1 MNTLSYKTLEEIG
14 YDGYLLKDAPERV
27 LQFGEGNFLRA
38 FVDYFI
44 DMMNEKAGFNS
55 KVVLVQ
61 PIANKEGGFKLNEVI
76 NSQDGLYD
84 LYLRGFKDGQ
94 KVNDKRVISC
104 VSRCLNV
111 YSDYQAVMDCAKNPD
126 LRFIVC
132 NTTEAGIAYDDS
144 CKYEDSPA
152 SSYPAKLTKFMYER
166 YLNFKDVKGKGFI
179 ILACELID
187 DNGKKLEEYVLKY
200 AEKWNLG
207 ADFINWIKNENTF
220 CSTLVDRIVTGYPRS
235 EAEAINNENGYID
248 NIIDT
253 GEIFGFWV
261 IEGPASIK
269 DEFPCEKAGLPIL
282 ICDNHKPYKQR
293 KVRILNGA
301 HTSFVLGAYLSGQN
315 IVRDCMH
322 DEVISSFM
330 NKTLFDEVIPTLT
343 LSKEDCMDFA
353 RQVIDRFKNPF
364 IDHQLLSISLN
375 STSKWKARVMPS
387 LLGYVEKFGKL
398 PACITASFAFY
409 IKFYS
414 GTELTEKGLV
424 AHRENGDEY
433 IISDDRS
440 ILEFYLQHKDDS
452 VETLVENVASNADFW
467 GQDLTKIQDF
477 TKEVT
482 RYLNEINEFGAYKVM
497 SECIK

>member
-1 MNTLSYKTLEEIG
+1 MDTLSYKTLEKIG
-14 YDGYLLKDAPERV
+14 YDGYLLKDAPETV

-84 LYLRGFKDGQ
+84 LYLRGFQDGK

-111 YSDYQAVMDCAKNPD
+111 YSDYQAVMDCASNPD

-132 NTTEAGIAYDDS
+132 NTTEAGIAYDES
-144 CKYEDSPA
+144 CKYEDCPA
-152 SSYPAKLTKFMYER
+152 STYPAKLTKFMHER
-166 YLNFKDVKGKGFI
+166 FLKFGNQKGKGFI

-200 AEKWNLG
+200 AQDWNLG
-207 ADFINWIKNENTF
+207 EEFINWIKEENIF
-220 CSTLVDRIVTGYPRS
+220 CSTLVDRIVTGYPRN
-235 EAEAINNENGYID
+235 EAEQINNENGYID

-253 GEIFGFWV
+253 GEVFGFWV
-261 IEGPASIK
+261 IEGPQSIK

-282 ICDNHKPYKQR
+282 ICDDHKPYKQR

-301 HTSFVLGAYLSGQN
+301 HTSFVLGAYEAGQH

-343 LSKEDCMDFA
+343 LSKEDCEQFA
-353 RQVIDRFKNPF
+353 ASVIDRFKNPF

-387 LLGYVEKFGKL
+387 LLGYVKKYNKL
-398 PACITASFAFY
+398 PECITASFAFY
-409 IKFYS
+409 IKFYQ
-414 GTELTEKGLV
+414 GQELTEKGLV
-424 AHRENGDEY
+424 AHREDKEEY
-433 IISDDRS
+433 IISDDRAV
-440 ILEFYLQHKDDS
+440 LEFYLAHKDDS
-452 VETLVENVASNADFW
+452 VEEIVKAVASNIDFW
-467 GQDLTKIQDF
+467 GQDLTLIKGFEQAVV
-477 TKEVT
+477 K
-482 RYLNEINEFGAYKVM
+482 YLNDINSKGAYAVM
-497 SECIK
+497 KECL

>member
-1 MNTLSYKTLEEIG
+1 MDTLSYKTLEKIA

-61 PIANKEGGFKLNEVI
+61 PIANKDGGFKLNEVI

-84 LYLRGFKDGQ
+84 LYLRGFQDGE

-111 YSDYQAVMDCAKNPD
+111 YSDYQQVMDCASNPD

-132 NTTEAGIAYDDS
+132 NTTEAGIAYDES
-144 CKYEDSPA
+144 CKFEDCPA
-152 SSYPAKLTKFMYER
+152 STYPAKLTKFMYER
-166 YLNFKDVKGKGFI
+166 FLKFGKQKGKGFI

-187 DNGKKLEEYVLKY
+187 NNGKKLEEYVLKY
-200 AEKWNLG
+200 AQDWNLG
-207 ADFINWIKNENTF
+207 EEFIDWIKSENFF
-220 CSTLVDRIVTGYPRS
+220 CSTLVDRIVTGYPRN
-235 EAEAINNENGYID
+235 EAEQINNENGYID

-261 IEGPASIK
+261 IEGPQSIK
-269 DEFPCEKAGLPIL
+269 DEFPCDKAGLPIL
-282 ICDNHKPYKQR
+282 ICDDHKPYKQR

-301 HTSFVLGAYLSGQN
+301 HTSFVLGAYEAGEH

-343 LSKEDCMDFA
+343 LSKEDCEQFA
-353 RQVIDRFKNPF
+353 ASVIDRFKNPF

-387 LLGYVEKFGKL
+387 LLGYVEKYNKL

-409 IKFYS
+409 IKFYQ
-414 GTELTEKGLV
+414 GQELTEKGLIN
-424 AHRENGDEY
+424 HREDGEKY
-433 IISDDRS
+433 IVSDDKS
-440 ILEFYLQHKDDS
+440 VLEFYLAHKDDS
-452 VETLVENVASNADFW
+452 VEEIVKAVASNVEFW
-467 GQDLTKIQDF
+467 GQDLTLIPGFEKAVIN
-477 TKEVT
+477 
-482 RYLNEINEFGAYKVM
+482 YLNDINSKGAYAVM
-497 SECIK
+497 KECL

>member
-1 MNTLSYKTLEEIG
+1 MDTLSYKTLEKIG

-84 LYLRGFKDGQ
+84 LYLRGFQDGK

-111 YSDYQAVMDCAKNPD
+111 YSDYQAVMDCASNPD

-132 NTTEAGIAYDDS
+132 NTTEAGIAYDES
-144 CKYEDSPA
+144 CKYEDCPA
-152 SSYPAKLTKFMYER
+152 STYPAKLTKFMHER
-166 YLNFKDVKGKGFI
+166 FLKFGNQKGKGFI

-200 AEKWNLG
+200 ASDWNLG
-207 ADFINWIKNENTF
+207 EEFINWIKEENIF
-220 CSTLVDRIVTGYPRS
+220 CSTLVDRIVTGYPRN
-235 EAEAINNENGYID
+235 EAEQINNENGYID

-261 IEGPASIK
+261 IEGPQSIK
-269 DEFPCEKAGLPIL
+269 DEFPCDKADLPIL
-282 ICDNHKPYKQR
+282 ICDDHKPYKQR

-301 HTSFVLGAYLSGQN
+301 HTSFVLGAYESGQH

-343 LSKEDCMDFA
+343 LSKQDCEQFA
-353 RQVIDRFKNPF
+353 ASVIDRFKNPF

-387 LLGYVEKFGKL
+387 LLGYVKKFNKL
-398 PACITASFAFY
+398 PECITASFAFY
-409 IKFYS
+409 IKFYQ
-414 GTELTEKGLV
+414 GQELTEKGLV
-424 AHRENGDEY
+424 AHREDGEEY

-440 ILEFYLQHKDDS
+440 VLEFYLAHKDDS
-452 VETLVENVASNADFW
+452 VEEIVKAVASNIDFW
-467 GQDLTKIQDF
+467 GQDLTLIPGFEQAVVK
-477 TKEVT
+477 
-482 RYLNEINEFGAYKVM
+482 YLKDINSKGAYAVM
-497 SECIK
+497 KECL

>member
-1 MNTLSYKTLEEIG
+1 MDTLSYKTLEKIG

-84 LYLRGFKDGQ
+84 LYLRGFQDGK

-111 YSDYQAVMDCAKNPD
+111 YSDYQQVMDCAANPD

-132 NTTEAGIAYDDS
+132 NTTEAGIAYDES
-144 CKYEDSPA
+144 CKYEDCPA
-152 SSYPAKLTKFMYER
+152 STYPAKLTKFMHER
-166 YLNFKDVKGKGFI
+166 FLKFGNQKGKGFI

-200 AEKWNLG
+200 AQDWNLG
-207 ADFINWIKNENTF
+207 EEFINWIKQENIF
-220 CSTLVDRIVTGYPRS
+220 CSTLVDRIVTGYPRN
-235 EAEAINNENGYID
+235 EAEQINNENGYID

-253 GEIFGFWV
+253 GEVFGFWV
-261 IEGPASIK
+261 IEGPQSIK

-282 ICDNHKPYKQR
+282 ICDDHKPYKQR

-301 HTSFVLGAYLSGQN
+301 HTSFVLGAYEAGQH

-343 LSKEDCMDFA
+343 LSKEDCEQFA
-353 RQVIDRFKNPF
+353 ASVIDRFKNPF

-387 LLGYVEKFGKL
+387 LLGYVKKYNKL
-398 PACITASFAFY
+398 PECITASFAFY
-409 IKFYS
+409 IKFYQ
-414 GTELTEKGLV
+414 GQELTEKGLV
-424 AHRENGDEY
+424 AYREDKEEY
-433 IISDDRS
+433 IISDDRAV
-440 ILEFYLQHKDDS
+440 LEFYLAHKDDS
-452 VETLVENVASNADFW
+452 VEEIVKAVASNIDFW
-467 GQDLTKIQDF
+467 GQDLTLIKGFEQAVV
-477 TKEVT
+477 K
-482 RYLNEINEFGAYKVM
+482 YLNDINSKGAYAVM
-497 SECIK
+497 KECL

>member
-1 MNTLSYKTLEEIG
+1 MDTLSYKTLEKIG

-61 PIANKEGGFKLNEVI
+61 PIANKEGGFKLNKVI

-84 LYLRGFKDGQ
+84 LYLRGFQDGK

-111 YSDYQAVMDCAKNPD
+111 YSDYQQVMDCAANPD

-132 NTTEAGIAYDDS
+132 NTTEAGIAYDES
-144 CKYEDSPA
+144 CKYEDCPA
-152 SSYPAKLTKFMYER
+152 STYPAKLTKFMHER
-166 YLNFKDVKGKGFI
+166 FLKFGNQKGKGFI

-200 AEKWNLG
+200 AQDWNLG
-207 ADFINWIKNENTF
+207 EEFINWIKEENIF
-220 CSTLVDRIVTGYPRS
+220 CSTLVDRIVTGYPRN
-235 EAEAINNENGYID
+235 EAEQINNENGYID

-253 GEIFGFWV
+253 GEVFGFWV
-261 IEGPASIK
+261 IEGPQSIK

-282 ICDNHKPYKQR
+282 ICDDHKPYKQR

-301 HTSFVLGAYLSGQN
+301 HTSFVLGAYEAGQH

-343 LSKEDCMDFA
+343 LSKEDCEQFA
-353 RQVIDRFKNPF
+353 ASVIDRFKNPF

-387 LLGYVEKFGKL
+387 LLGYVKKYNKL
-398 PACITASFAFY
+398 PECITASFAFY
-409 IKFYS
+409 IKFYQ
-414 GTELTEKGLV
+414 GQELTEKGLV
-424 AHRENGDEY
+424 AHREDKEEY
-433 IISDDRS
+433 IVSDDRAV
-440 ILEFYLQHKDDS
+440 LEFYLAHKDDS
-452 VETLVENVASNADFW
+452 VEEIVKAVASNIDFW
-467 GQDLTKIQDF
+467 GQDLTLIKGFEQAVV
-477 TKEVT
+477 K
-482 RYLNEINEFGAYKVM
+482 YLNDINSKGAYAVM
-497 SECIK
+497 KECL

>member
-1 MNTLSYKTLEEIG
+1 MDTLSYKTLEKIG

-84 LYLRGFKDGQ
+84 LYLRGFQDGK

-111 YSDYQAVMDCAKNPD
+111 YSDYQQVMDCAANPD

-132 NTTEAGIAYDDS
+132 NTTEAGIAYDES
-144 CKYEDSPA
+144 CKYEDCPA
-152 SSYPAKLTKFMYER
+152 STYPAKLTKFMHER
-166 YLNFKDVKGKGFI
+166 FLKFGNQKGKGFI

-200 AEKWNLG
+200 AQDWNLG
-207 ADFINWIKNENTF
+207 EEFINWIKEENIF
-220 CSTLVDRIVTGYPRS
+220 CSTLVDRIVTGYPRN
-235 EAEAINNENGYID
+235 EAEQINNENGYID

-261 IEGPASIK
+261 IEGPQSIK

-282 ICDNHKPYKQR
+282 ICDDHKPYKQR

-301 HTSFVLGAYLSGQN
+301 HTSFVLGAYEAGQH

-343 LSKEDCMDFA
+343 LSKEDCEQFA
-353 RQVIDRFKNPF
+353 ASVIDRFKNPF

-387 LLGYVEKFGKL
+387 LLGYVKKYNKL
-398 PACITASFAFY
+398 PECITASFAFY
-409 IKFYS
+409 IKFYQ
-414 GTELTEKGLV
+414 GQELTEKGLV
-424 AHRENGDEY
+424 AHREDKEEY
-433 IISDDRS
+433 IVSDDRAV
-440 ILEFYLQHKDDS
+440 LEFYLAHKDDS
-452 VETLVENVASNADFW
+452 VEEIVKAVASNIDFW
-467 GQDLTKIQDF
+467 GQDLTLIKGFEQAVV
-477 TKEVT
+477 K
-482 RYLNEINEFGAYKVM
+482 YLNDINSKGAYAVM
-497 SECIK
+497 KECL

>member
-1 MNTLSYKTLEEIG
+1 MDTLSYKTLEKIG

-84 LYLRGFKDGQ
+84 LYLRGFQDGK

-111 YSDYQAVMDCAKNPD
+111 YSDYQAVMDCAANPD

-132 NTTEAGIAYDDS
+132 NTTEAGIAYDES
-144 CKYEDSPA
+144 CKYEDCPA
-152 SSYPAKLTKFMYER
+152 STYPAKLTKFMHER
-166 YLNFKDVKGKGFI
+166 FLKFGNQKGKGFI

-200 AEKWNLG
+200 AQDWNLG
-207 ADFINWIKNENTF
+207 EEFINWIKQENIF
-220 CSTLVDRIVTGYPRS
+220 CSTLVDRIVTGYPRN
-235 EAEAINNENGYID
+235 EAEQINNENGYID

-261 IEGPASIK
+261 IEGPQSIK

-282 ICDNHKPYKQR
+282 ICDDHKPYKQR

-301 HTSFVLGAYLSGQN
+301 HTSFVLGAYEAGQH

-343 LSKEDCMDFA
+343 LSKEDCEQFA
-353 RQVIDRFKNPF
+353 ASVIDRFKNPF

-387 LLGYVEKFGKL
+387 LLGYVKKYNKL
-398 PACITASFAFY
+398 PECITASFAFY
-409 IKFYS
+409 IKFYQ
-414 GTELTEKGLV
+414 GQELTEKGLV
-424 AHRENGDEY
+424 AHREDKEEY
-433 IISDDRS
+433 IVSDDRAV
-440 ILEFYLQHKDDS
+440 LEFYLAHKDDS
-452 VETLVENVASNADFW
+452 VEEIVKAVASNIDFW
-467 GQDLTKIQDF
+467 GQDLTLIKGFEQAVV
-477 TKEVT
+477 K
-482 RYLNEINEFGAYKVM
+482 YLNDINSKGAYAVM
-497 SECIK
+497 KECL

>member
-1 MNTLSYKTLEEIG
+1 MDTLSYKTLEKIG
-14 YDGYLLKDAPERV
+14 YDGYLLKDAPETV

-84 LYLRGFKDGQ
+84 LYLRGFQDGK

-111 YSDYQAVMDCAKNPD
+111 YSDYQAVMDCAANPD

-132 NTTEAGIAYDDS
+132 NTTEAGIAYDES
-144 CKYEDSPA
+144 CKYEDCPA
-152 SSYPAKLTKFMYER
+152 STYPAKLTKFMHER
-166 YLNFKDVKGKGFI
+166 FLKFGNQKGKGFI

-200 AEKWNLG
+200 AQDWNLG
-207 ADFINWIKNENTF
+207 EEFINWIKEENIF
-220 CSTLVDRIVTGYPRS
+220 CSTLVDRIVTGYPRN
-235 EAEAINNENGYID
+235 EAEQINNENGYID

-253 GEIFGFWV
+253 GEVFGFWV
-261 IEGPASIK
+261 IEGPQSIK

-282 ICDNHKPYKQR
+282 ICDDHKPYKQR

-301 HTSFVLGAYLSGQN
+301 HTSFVLGAYEAGQH

-343 LSKEDCMDFA
+343 LSKEDCEQFA
-353 RQVIDRFKNPF
+353 ASVIDRFKNPF

-387 LLGYVEKFGKL
+387 LLGYVKKYNKL
-398 PACITASFAFY
+398 PECITASFAFY
-409 IKFYS
+409 IKFYQ
-414 GTELTEKGLV
+414 GQELTEKGLV
-424 AHRENGDEY
+424 AHREDKEEY
-433 IISDDRS
+433 IISDDRAV
-440 ILEFYLQHKDDS
+440 LEFYLAHKDDS
-452 VETLVENVASNADFW
+452 VEEIVKAVASNIDFW
-467 GQDLTKIQDF
+467 GQDLTLIKGFEQAVV
-477 TKEVT
+477 K
-482 RYLNEINEFGAYKVM
+482 YLNDINSKGAYAVM
-497 SECIK
+497 KECL

>member
-1 MNTLSYKTLEEIG
+1 MDTLSYKTLEKIG

-84 LYLRGFKDGQ
+84 LYLRGFQDGK

-111 YSDYQAVMDCAKNPD
+111 YSDYQAVMDCASNPD

-132 NTTEAGIAYDDS
+132 NTTEAGIAYDES
-144 CKYEDSPA
+144 CKYEDCPA
-152 SSYPAKLTKFMYER
+152 STYPAKLTKFMHER
-166 YLNFKDVKGKGFI
+166 FLKFGNQKGKGFI

-200 AEKWNLG
+200 AQDWNLG
-207 ADFINWIKNENTF
+207 EEFINWIKQENIF
-220 CSTLVDRIVTGYPRS
+220 CSTLVDRIVTGYPRN
-235 EAEAINNENGYID
+235 EAEQINNENGYID

-253 GEIFGFWV
+253 GEVFGFWV
-261 IEGPASIK
+261 IEGPQSIK

-282 ICDNHKPYKQR
+282 ICDDHKPYKQR

-301 HTSFVLGAYLSGQN
+301 HTSFVLGAYEAGQH

-343 LSKEDCMDFA
+343 LSKEDCEQFA
-353 RQVIDRFKNPF
+353 ASVIDRFKNPF

-387 LLGYVEKFGKL
+387 LLGYVKKYNKL
-398 PACITASFAFY
+398 PECITASFAFY
-409 IKFYS
+409 IKFYQ
-414 GTELTEKGLV
+414 GQELTEKGLV
-424 AHRENGDEY
+424 AHREDKEEY
-433 IISDDRS
+433 IISDDRA
-440 ILEFYLQHKDDS
+440 ILEFYLAHKDDS
-452 VETLVENVASNADFW
+452 VEEIVKAVASNIDFW
-467 GQDLTKIQDF
+467 GQDLTLIKGFEQAVV
-477 TKEVT
+477 K
-482 RYLNEINEFGAYKVM
+482 YLNDINSKGAYAVM
-497 SECIK
+497 KECL

>member
-1 MNTLSYKTLEEIG
+1 MDTLSYKTLEKIG

-84 LYLRGFKDGQ
+84 LYLRGFQDGE

-111 YSDYQAVMDCAKNPD
+111 YSDYQAVMDCASNPD

-132 NTTEAGIAYDDS
+132 NTTEAGIAYDES
-144 CKYEDSPA
+144 CKYEDCPA
-152 SSYPAKLTKFMYER
+152 STYPAKLTKFMHER
-166 YLNFKDVKGKGFI
+166 FLKFGNQKGKGFI

-200 AEKWNLG
+200 AQDWNLG
-207 ADFINWIKNENTF
+207 EEFINWIKQENIF
-220 CSTLVDRIVTGYPRS
+220 CSTLVDRIVTGYPRN
-235 EAEAINNENGYID
+235 EAEQINNENGYID

-261 IEGPASIK
+261 IEGPQSIK

-282 ICDNHKPYKQR
+282 ICDDHKPYKQR

-301 HTSFVLGAYLSGQN
+301 HTSFVLGAYEAGQH

-343 LSKEDCMDFA
+343 LSKEDCEQFA
-353 RQVIDRFKNPF
+353 ASVIDRFKNPF

-387 LLGYVEKFGKL
+387 LLGYVKKYNKL
-398 PACITASFAFY
+398 PECITASFAFY
-409 IKFYS
+409 IKFYQ
-414 GTELTEKGLV
+414 GQELTEKGLV
-424 AHRENGDEY
+424 AHREDKEEY
-433 IISDDRS
+433 IISDDRA
-440 ILEFYLQHKDDS
+440 ILEFYLAHKDDS
-452 VETLVENVASNADFW
+452 VEEIVKAVASNIDFW
-467 GQDLTKIQDF
+467 GQDLTLIKGFEQAVV
-477 TKEVT
+477 K
-482 RYLNEINEFGAYKVM
+482 YLNDINSKGAYAVM
-497 SECIK
+497 KECL

>member
-1 MNTLSYKTLEEIG
+1 MDTLSYKTLEKIG

-84 LYLRGFKDGQ
+84 LYLRGFQDGE

-111 YSDYQAVMDCAKNPD
+111 YSDYQAVMDCASNPD

-132 NTTEAGIAYDDS
+132 NTTEAGIAYDES
-144 CKYEDSPA
+144 CKYEDCPA
-152 SSYPAKLTKFMYER
+152 STYPAKLTKFMHER
-166 YLNFKDVKGKGFI
+166 FLKFGNQKGKGFI

-200 AEKWNLG
+200 AQDWNLG
-207 ADFINWIKNENTF
+207 EEFINWIKQENIF
-220 CSTLVDRIVTGYPRS
+220 CSTLVDRIVTGYPRN
-235 EAEAINNENGYID
+235 EAEQINNENGYID

-261 IEGPASIK
+261 IEGPQSIK

-282 ICDNHKPYKQR
+282 ICDDHKPYKQR

-301 HTSFVLGAYLSGQN
+301 HTSFVLGAYEAGQH

-343 LSKEDCMDFA
+343 LSKEDCEQFA
-353 RQVIDRFKNPF
+353 ASVIDRFKNPF

-387 LLGYVEKFGKL
+387 LLGYVKKYNKL
-398 PACITASFAFY
+398 PECITASFAFY
-409 IKFYS
+409 IKFYQ
-414 GTELTEKGLV
+414 GQELTEKGLV
-424 AHRENGDEY
+424 AHRDDKEEY
-433 IISDDRS
+433 IISDDRA
-440 ILEFYLQHKDDS
+440 ILEFYLAHKDDS
-452 VETLVENVASNADFW
+452 VEEIVKAVASNIDFW
-467 GQDLTKIQDF
+467 GQDLTLIKGFEQAVV
-477 TKEVT
+477 K
-482 RYLNEINEFGAYKVM
+482 YLNDINSKGAYAVM
-497 SECIK
+497 KECL

>member
-1 MNTLSYKTLEEIG
+1 MDTLSYKTLEKIG
-14 YDGYLLKDAPERV
+14 YDGYLLKDAPETV

-84 LYLRGFKDGQ
+84 LYLRGFQDGK

-111 YSDYQAVMDCAKNPD
+111 YSDYQAVMDCAANPD

-132 NTTEAGIAYDDS
+132 NTTEAGIAYDES
-144 CKYEDSPA
+144 CKYEDCPA
-152 SSYPAKLTKFMYER
+152 STYPAKLTKFMHER
-166 YLNFKDVKGKGFI
+166 FLKFGNQKGKGFI

-200 AEKWNLG
+200 AQDWNLG
-207 ADFINWIKNENTF
+207 EEFINWIKQENIF
-220 CSTLVDRIVTGYPRS
+220 CSTLVDRIVTGYPRN
-235 EAEAINNENGYID
+235 EAEQINNENGYID

-253 GEIFGFWV
+253 GEVFGFWV
-261 IEGPASIK
+261 IEGPQSIK

-282 ICDNHKPYKQR
+282 ICDDHKPYKQR

-301 HTSFVLGAYLSGQN
+301 HTSFVLGAYEAGQH

-343 LSKEDCMDFA
+343 LSKEDCEQFA
-353 RQVIDRFKNPF
+353 ASVIDRFKNPF

-387 LLGYVEKFGKL
+387 LLGYVKKYNKL
-398 PACITASFAFY
+398 PECITASFAFY
-409 IKFYS
+409 IKFYQ
-414 GTELTEKGLV
+414 GQELTEKGLV
-424 AHRENGDEY
+424 AHREDKEEY
-433 IISDDRS
+433 IISDDRAV
-440 ILEFYLQHKDDS
+440 LEFYLAHKDDS
-452 VETLVENVASNADFW
+452 VEEIVKAVASNIDFW
-467 GQDLTKIQDF
+467 GQDLTLIKGFEQAVV
-477 TKEVT
+477 K
-482 RYLNEINEFGAYKVM
+482 YLNDINSKGAYAVM
-497 SECIK
+497 KECL